1 MIDEVGTIWIVEKP
15 RSSGDVIEDI
25 LYEDD
30 ISGLLQRARGGLISF
45 HIYGIYKSKL
55 AAERTAIK
63 LIKSKIHYKLS
74 FFLKLLLSIPVKF
87 LINFNGF
94 CLIDNFNNIPKL

>member
-63 LIKSKIHYKLS
+63 LIKSKSTIGGGWETTDFKTNQLYR
-74 FFLKLLLSIPVKF
+74 
-87 LINFNGF
+87 
-94 CLIDNFNNIPKL
+94 